1 MKIGILSINAHTKNL
16 NFACPLHSWAFQQF
30 LRQNGYESMILDYRP
45 NYDHGFQARNPYRT
59 YQKSC
64 VKRQQELAAARGE
77 EEEKAARK
85 RLERDEMFRDGYRAL
100 GKRRK
105 IRYDKFQNF
114 IDTHYVKTEKCYTT
128 ALLEVEDPGFD
139 CYICATDVIW
149 KYNPAEGYDLG
160 FFLASRAMENKRKI
174 AYAASRGVPGEYTEQ
189 QKKEFFHYLE
199 DFDFLSVREESLKT
213 YIAENSDLEVQTVLD
228 PVLLHDAAFYEE
240 ILVKPPEEHYV
251 LLYYVMEKA
260 TSTIEAAAAY
270 AREHGMKI
278 VEITDLPLADG
289 RLGGYPGIDRV
300 YRYEIGVE
308 EWLGYLRY
316 ADYVFTN
323 SFHATC
329 FSILFQK
336 EFQTGFRLGDKLS
349 HLLKLFGLSKRKIRK
364 GKEPGELDYEKVFR
378 ILQEKRQESS
388 DYILHALAEVDG
400 HRRTPR
406 DYDAWKREL
415 EYPFFCNGAAE
426 KNTRI
431 KNNGESLLPE
441 SLLSAEKKKRAGW
454 LLRIR
459 IVDDWFYC
467 KKDGSLVRA
476 DDFAMDACNG
486 PGKLVH
492 HALTL
497 MKRKDMHPRVVA
509 HRMFRKESPRGA
521 GAYLFAPGERIPY
534 LPVGEI
540 DEMRA
545 DLIVTTDLTNACIY

>member
-1 MKIGILSINAHTKNL
+1 MKIGIISINAHTKNL

-30 LRQNGYESMILDYRP
+30 LRQNGYESEILDYRP

-64 VKRQQELAAARGE
+64 MKRQKELASAHGE

-100 GKRRK
+100 GKRRE

-114 IDTHYVKTEKCYTT
+114 IDTYYEKTEKCYTT

-149 KYNPAEGYDLG
+149 KYNPAEGYDPG
-160 FFLASRAMENKRKI
+160 FFLASRAMENKGKI
-174 AYAASRGVPGEYTEQ
+174 AYAASRGVPGEYTEE
-189 QKKEFFHYLE
+189 QKKVFFHYLE

-213 YIAENSDLEVQTVLD
+213 YIEDNSNLEVQTVLD
-228 PVLLHDAAFYEE
+228 PVLLHDASFYEK
-240 ILVKPPEEHYV
+240 ILVRPPEEHYV

-260 TSTIEAAAAY
+260 TGTIEAAAAY
-270 AREHGMKI
+270 ARDHGMKI

-289 RLGGYPGIDRV
+289 RLGQYPDLDRV

-316 ADYVFTN
+316 ADYIFTN

-329 FSILFQK
+329 FSILFRK

-349 HLLKLFGLSKRKIRK
+349 HLLKLFGLSKRRIRK
-364 GKEPGELDYEKVFR
+364 EKEPGAIDYEKVFR
-378 ILQEKRQESS
+378 ILKEKRQESS
-388 DYILHALAEVDG
+388 AWILHALAAVESRKRPV
-400 HRRTPR
+400 R
-406 DYDAWKREL
+406 DYDTWKKEIV
-415 EYPFFCNGAAE
+415 YPFFCEGMPE
-426 KNTRI
+426 HSVRI
-431 KNNGESLLPE
+431 KNDGESHLPE
-441 SLLSAEKKKRAGW
+441 GVSFGRGGSASGW
-454 LLRIR
+454 FVRIR

-476 DDFAMDACNG
+476 ESFIRLVCNEPGRLLGRVFALAN
-486 PGKLVH
+486 
-492 HALTL
+492 
-497 MKRKDMHPRVVA
+497 RKDLQLRIVLRQALRRDGPA
-509 HRMFRKESPRGA
+509 LAE
-521 GAYLFAPGERIPY
+521 AYLFAPGERIPY

-545 DLIVTTDLTNACIY
+545 DLTNTG